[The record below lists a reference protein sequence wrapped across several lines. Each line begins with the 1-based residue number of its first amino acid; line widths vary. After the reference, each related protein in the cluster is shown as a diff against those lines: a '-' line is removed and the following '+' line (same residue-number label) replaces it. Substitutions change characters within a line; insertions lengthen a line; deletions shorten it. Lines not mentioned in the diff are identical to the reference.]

1 MIFKSFVEMYSQSI
15 KASQMNQQI
24 NLHKRRTT
32 SGEIKYDQ
40 QPVQPGNAQYILTS
54 DMPHISTKVN
64 IIEQRSNSPL
74 NERRVISV
82 ERQRNEQPGRNSF
95 SNLQGFG
102 SIKIRGSHSNQLH
115 IQNEQKFDK
124 RFQQVFTANQPFQG
138 NAVGVAA
145 PRFMRA
151 DGSGVMVASPP

>member
-1 MIFKSFVEMYSQSI
+1 MILKSFVEMYSQSI

-24 NLHKRRTT
+24 NLNKRRTT

-40 QPVQPGNAQYILTS
+40 QPVQPSNTHYILTS

-95 SNLQGFG
+95 SNL
-102 SIKIRGSHSNQLH
+102 
-115 IQNEQKFDK
+115 
-124 RFQQVFTANQPFQG
+124 
-138 NAVGVAA
+138 
-145 PRFMRA
+145 
-151 DGSGVMVASPP
+151 